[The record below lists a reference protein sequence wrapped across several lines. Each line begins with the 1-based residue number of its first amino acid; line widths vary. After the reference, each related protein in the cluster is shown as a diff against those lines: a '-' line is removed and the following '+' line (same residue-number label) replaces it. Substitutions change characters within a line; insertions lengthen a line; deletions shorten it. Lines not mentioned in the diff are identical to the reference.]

1 MSMILQNLL
10 GSAGATTATK
20 ASGTNAAATPGF
32 NQALVQV
39 MGINGTPANPL
50 AQTAS
55 GIMGTAASLLETLQ
69 AMISGGQQ
77 STDVTGDGTDVEQ
90 VEKVGKLLDDL
101 LDKLQDM
108 DQAITTDP
116 ALVQS
121 LQGWLTQVQ
130 QVLSGSSEQNSSTE
144 GTEAQDVTT
153 ASNVLNTAQEA
164 MNTLAK
170 NPETLRFAVAD
181 AVTQVVDTLQA
192 VKNGTQAPNPQLEQ
206 LLTGLQTML
215 QKASTTT
222 PDAVTTAVNN
232 QGAIITAPKDEAKTN
247 TAAQITVVDET
258 KKAAEQGAVQ
268 SIIQNAAKDAS
279 GEQGATSDQSDEQPE
294 PVVMTVGQFAMRA
307 EAAPT
312 AKVVVPTTTVNI
324 QNFPDEMS
332 KFIVN
337 KLDVQQVK
345 GMSEATISLNP
356 ENLGQ
361 VDVKITIQNGQVLA
375 QFVTEKHMAKDM
387 LDQQMSQ
394 LRSALQSQGLQVE
407 KLEVTQSSSL
417 QSQMYNGGQGF
428 GSSAG
433 QQQSGRRSN
442 GREDQNDDAILAV
455 ELNGELKEW
464 REETKAATASGTM
477 NYGSTYVAK
486 A

>member
-10 GSAGATTATK
+10 GNAGATTATK
-20 ASGTNAAATPGF
+20 ASGTNVASAPGF

-39 MGINGTPANPL
+39 MGTNGMPANPL

-77 STDVTGDGTDVEQ
+77 STDVTGEGTDGEQ

-108 DQAITTDP
+108 DQTITTDP

-130 QVLSGSSEQNSSTE
+130 QVLSGSSEQTSSTE
-144 GTEAQDVTT
+144 GTDAQDVTT
-153 ASNVLNTAQEA
+153 TNVLDTAQSA
-164 MNTLAK
+164 MSNLAK

-181 AVTQVVDTLQA
+181 AVTQIVDTLQA
-192 VKNGTQAPNPQLEQ
+192 VKNGTQAANPELEQ

-215 QKASTTT
+215 QKASTKT
-222 PDAVTTAVNN
+222 PDAVTTGVNN
-232 QGAIITAPKDEAKTN
+232 QGAIITAPKDAVKAN
-247 TAAQITVVDET
+247 TAPQITVVDET

-268 SIIQNAAKDAS
+268 IIVQNAAKDAS
-279 GEQGATSDQSDEQPE
+279 GEQAATSDQSDEQPE

-307 EAAPT
+307 EATPT

-345 GMSEATISLNP
+345 GISEATISLNP

-361 VDVKITIQNGQVLA
+361 VDVKISIQNGQVLA
-375 QFVTEKHMAKDM
+375 QFITEKHMAKDM

-428 GSSAG
+428 SSSAG

-464 REETKAATASGTM
+464 REETKAATASSTM

>member
-10 GSAGATTATK
+10 GNAGATTATK
-20 ASGTNAAATPGF
+20 ASGTTAASTPGF

-39 MGINGTPANPL
+39 MGTNGTLTNPT
-50 AQTAS
+50 AETAS
-55 GIMGTAASLLETLQ
+55 GIMGTAASLLATLQ

-77 STDVTGDGTDVEQ
+77 STDVTGDGTDGEQ
-90 VEKVGKLLDDL
+90 VEKVDKLLDDL

-108 DQAITTDP
+108 DEEITTDP

-121 LQGWLTQVQ
+121 LQGWLAQVQ
-130 QVLSGSSEQNSSTE
+130 QVLSGSSEQASSTE
-144 GTEAQDVTT
+144 GTATQEVTAT
-153 ASNVLNTAQEA
+153 SDSTGAPESAIAN
-164 MNTLAK
+164 LAK

-181 AVTQVVDTLQA
+181 AVTQIVDTLQA
-192 VKNGTQAPNPQLEQ
+192 VKSGTQQANPELEQ
-206 LLTGLQTML
+206 LLTGLQGML
-215 QKASTTT
+215 QKANDKTPEAITTGI
-222 PDAVTTAVNN
+222 NN
-232 QGAIITAPKDEAKTN
+232 QGAIITNPKDEAKAN
-247 TAAQITVVDET
+247 TAAQITVVGET
-258 KKAAEQGAVQ
+258 KQAAEAGAVQ
-268 SIIQNAAKDAS
+268 TIVQNASTDTGS
-279 GEQGATSDQSDEQPE
+279 EQGATSDQSDKPAE

-307 EAAPT
+307 EAVPV
-312 AKVVVPTTTVNI
+312 AKTVVPTATVNI

-337 KLDVQQVK
+337 KLDIQQVK
-345 GMSEATISLNP
+345 GLSEATISLNP

-361 VDVKITIQNGQVLA
+361 VDVKITVQNGQVLA
-375 QFVTEKHMAKDM
+375 QFITEKHMAKDM

-394 LRSALQSQGLQVE
+394 LRSALQTQGLQVE

-455 ELNGELKEW
+455 ELNGELNEW
-464 REETKAATASGTM
+464 REETKAATASSTV

>member
-10 GSAGATTATK
+10 GNAGATTATK
-20 ASGTNAAATPGF
+20 ASGTNATSAPGF

-39 MGINGTPANPL
+39 MGTNGTPANPL

-77 STDVTGDGTDVEQ
+77 STDVTGEGTDGEQ

-130 QVLSGSSEQNSSTE
+130 QVLSGSSEQTPSTD
-144 GTEAQDVTT
+144 GTETQDVT
-153 ASNVLNTAQEA
+153 ASNVLNAGQEA
-164 MNTLAK
+164 MNHLAK

-181 AVTQVVDTLQA
+181 AVTQIVDTLQA
-192 VKNGTQAPNPQLEQ
+192 VKNGTQAANPELEQ

-215 QKASTTT
+215 QKASNKT
-222 PDAVTTAVNN
+222 PDSVTTGVNN
-232 QGAIITAPKDEAKTN
+232 QGAIITAPKDEAKAN

-268 SIIQNAAKDAS
+268 SIVQNAAKDAS
-279 GEQGATSDQSDEQPE
+279 GEQAATSDQSDEQPE

-312 AKVVVPTTTVNI
+312 AKVIVPTTTINI

-375 QFVTEKHMAKDM
+375 QFITEKHMAKDM

-442 GREDQNDDAILAV
+442 GREEQNDDAILAV

-464 REETKAATASGTM
+464 REETKAATASSTM

>member
-10 GSAGATTATK
+10 GNAGATTATK
-20 ASGTNAAATPGF
+20 ASGTNVASAPGF

-39 MGINGTPANPL
+39 MGTNGTPANPL

-77 STDVTGDGTDVEQ
+77 STDVTGEGTDGEQ

-130 QVLSGSSEQNSSTE
+130 QVLSGSSEQTSSTE
-144 GTEAQDVTT
+144 GTEAQNVTG
-153 ASNVLNTAQEA
+153 ANILNTGQEA
-164 MNTLAK
+164 MNNLAK

-181 AVTQVVDTLQA
+181 AVTQIVDTLQA
-192 VKNGTQAPNPQLEQ
+192 VKNGTQAANPELEQ

-215 QKASTTT
+215 QKASIQT
-222 PDAVTTAVNN
+222 PDAVTTSVNN
-232 QGAIITAPKDEAKTN
+232 QGAIITAPKDEAKAN

-268 SIIQNAAKDAS
+268 SIVQNAAKDAS
-279 GEQGATSDQSDEQPE
+279 GDQAATSDQSDEQPE

-375 QFVTEKHMAKDM
+375 QFITEKHMAKDM

-442 GREDQNDDAILAV
+442 GREEQNDDAILAV

-464 REETKAATASGTM
+464 REETKAATASSTM

>member
-1 MSMILQNLL
+1 MILQNLL
-10 GSAGATTATK
+10 GNAGATTATK
-20 ASGTNAAATPGF
+20 ASGTNVTSAPGF

-39 MGINGTPANPL
+39 MGVNGTPTNPL
-50 AQTAS
+50 VETAS

-77 STDVTGDGTDVEQ
+77 STDVTGDGTNGEQ

-130 QVLSGSSEQNSSTE
+130 QVLSGSSESTSPTE
-144 GTEAQDVTT
+144 GTDAQDVT
-153 ASNVLNTAQEA
+153 ASNVLDTAQSA
-164 MNTLAK
+164 MNNLAK

-181 AVTQVVDTLQA
+181 AVTQIVDTLQA
-192 VKNGTQAPNPQLEQ
+192 VKNGTQAANPELEQ

-215 QKASTTT
+215 QKASTQT
-222 PDAVTTAVNN
+222 PDAVTTSVNN
-232 QGAIITAPKDEAKTN
+232 QGAIITASKDEAKAN

-279 GEQGATSDQSDEQPE
+279 GEQGAASDQADEQPE

-307 EAAPT
+307 EAVPN

-337 KLDVQQVK
+337 KLDVQQFK
-345 GMSEATISLNP
+345 DISEATISLNP
-356 ENLGQ
+356 ENLGK

-375 QFVTEKHMAKDM
+375 QFITEKHMAKDM

-442 GREDQNDDAILAV
+442 GREEQNDDAILAA

-464 REETKAATASGTM
+464 REETKAATASSTV